1 MNRSLTTAILA
12 ATLATAPGCG
22 SIAKPTPAIV
32 AETAQRSVLV
42 AYETHAAT
50 SRALL
55 TALSTGAVSE
65 AKAAELYAH
74 MVASKQAIDAA
85 ARLSALGQA
94 VAAQAD
100 LRTAEVLLRV
110 VAEALR

>member
-1 MNRSLTTAILA
+1 MKHLVTALLA

-22 SIAKPTPAIV
+22 SLSKPTPVVV

-55 TALSTGAVSE
+55 AALATGAVSE
-65 AKAAELYAH
+65 AKAGELYAH
-74 MVASKQAIDAA
+74 MVAAKQAIDAA

-94 VAAQAD
+94 AAAQAD

>member
-1 MNRSLTTAILA
+1 MKHLGMALLA

-22 SIAKPTPAIV
+22 SIAKPTPVIV
-32 AETAQRSVLV
+32 AETAQRGVLV

-55 TALSTGAVSE
+55 AALSTGAVGE

-74 MVASKQAIDAA
+74 LVAAKQSIDAA